1 MSDPSISK
9 TLNRLAMDIACSLS
23 ILILISWSLLLD
35 ASCSFAKEPEKALS
49 AEETSSSIDKKVSGS
64 SPAESDNPERENF
77 LRWDFQHVAT
87 LAASNDPI
95 IEILQRERVLWG
107 VKTQR
112 SGKDCRLE
120 GWLVSLLD
128 RRIEHRKQELKA
140 DAWKLH
146 FALAGLQV
154 QWPVLSDLK
163 AIHVRYREVA
173 EKFKEAGLDAE
184 LLQSKLRDLESQCQ
198 EKESLLAMQLQQ
210 LRVGLR
216 SLLRHPDAETYWP
229 MESLDIRFQQVDRKQ
244 ELQRAR
250 SFRADINIWESFP
263 QLSGDRD
270 EITTLQQVLATA
282 IPAVPLASLASGK
295 GAIAV
300 SLFHSQ
306 DLRREFGQRQLQ
318 VGSIAKLQQQQM
330 EMEVALQVIK
340 LQNSYALAQQSQE
353 AKDAAQQRL
362 EGELRMADL
371 GAAQLRLLL
380 ESQLEYQKHRSLT
393 FQRFS
398 EARQE
403 EIGLALV
410 TGDREPWETY
420 AWVATGRTEEASQ
433 HTKMEDEGATVHQQ
447 PLKQ

>member
-9 TLNRLAMDIACSLS
+9 TLNRLAMDITSS
-23 ILILISWSLLLD
+23 FFIVILPILWSLVFA
-35 ASCSFAKEPEKALS
+35 ASCCFAKEPAKALS
-49 AEETSSSIDKKVSGS
+49 TDRPARTIDREVSGLS
-64 SPAESDNPERENF
+64 LSESENLEQENF

-87 LAASNDPI
+87 LATINDPI

-120 GWLVSLLD
+120 SWMMSLLD
-128 RRIEHRKQELKA
+128 RRVEHRKQELKA

-163 AIHVRYREVA
+163 AIHVQYREVA
-173 EKFKEAGLDAE
+173 EKFKDAGLDAE
-184 LLQSKLRDLESQCQ
+184 LLQSKLRELESHCQ

-216 SLLRHPDAETYWP
+216 SLLRHPDSEIYWP
-229 MESLDIRFQQVDRKQ
+229 SESLDIRFQQVDRKQ
-244 ELQRAR
+244 ELQRAH
-250 SFRADINIWESFP
+250 SFRADINVWESFP
-263 QLSGDRD
+263 QRSGDRD

-282 IPAVPLASLASGK
+282 IPAVPLASLASSK

-306 DLRREFGQRQLQ
+306 DLRRELGQRKLQ
-318 VGSIAKLQQQQM
+318 VGSLAKLQQEQM
-330 EMEVALQVIK
+330 EMDVALQVIK

-353 AKDAAQQRL
+353 AKDAAERRL

-410 TGDREPWETY
+410 TGDREPWKTY
-420 AWVATGRTEEASQ
+420 AWVAT
-433 HTKMEDEGATVHQQ
+433 
-447 PLKQ
+447 